1 MKQMKKYYHMSPLS
15 RVRSISNSGL
25 IPRNEDNSRTINDK
39 KEKVFFSEG
48 MTGAVALYASFQKKY
63 DNIKAGKIEKV
74 PQDILEKIQA
84 SKNIE
89 EYMGEGVYFI
99 FDGTEIENENNFMDG
114 YTSQTISPEQLQV
127 CLLKNNDTNEVSY
140 SRFDIINYMM
150 AKVPAE
156 SIHYSGKDI
165 EQEKIEKVTLD
176 IQNNVK
182 QYTESHAQEIKKYQF
197 GNYTIEN
204 MPVREFCSEYL
215 SQKDSKLTGQYI
227 GKVLEKELQKALEL
241 QQCEQGLDILVSRS
255 RTEPEQEI
263 GKETEKI
270 RVKKDNQ

>member
-1 MKQMKKYYHMSPLS
+1 
-15 RVRSISNSGL
+15 
-25 IPRNEDNSRTINDK
+25 
-39 KEKVFFSEG
+39 
-48 MTGAVALYASFQKKY
+48 
-63 DNIKAGKIEKV
+63 
-74 PQDILEKIQA
+74 LEKIQA